1 VIPVVDAHN
10 DLLLELVLRAEE
22 ENPFAA
28 AWLAQLRAGFVAV
41 QICPVYA
48 ADAGEAA
55 RDVVDAQIAAFERAV
70 RENAAEE
77 VIQIRSAGDLD
88 HLDGRVGLMLS
99 MEGVEALHGD
109 PEAFGELWDAG
120 VRMVSLTWNYA
131 NPFAGGIDTPER
143 GLTAAGRE
151 LVGSFAERGV
161 VLDLAHA
168 SEPTYFEA
176 LEAASGAQVVVSH
189 AGCRGVHDHVRN
201 VSDDQLRALAERGG
215 VLGMMALTLTVG
227 RNGASLER
235 YLEHVDYAVELMGI
249 EHVALG
255 SDFIDQVIQAE
266 LAAGRPLN
274 PSTQEAMDLGG
285 GRLAI
290 QELVG
295 PADYPALL
303 DALRRRGYDG
313 ERLEA
318 IAHGNLLRVLRTGLP
333 APAQA

>member
-1 VIPVVDAHN
+1 MIPVVDAHN
-10 DLLLELVLRAEE
+10 DLLLELVLRADE

-28 AWLAQLRAGFVAV
+28 AWLPQLRAGGVAV
-41 QICPVYA
+41 QVCPVYA
-48 ADAGEAA
+48 ADAGDGA
-55 RDVVDAQIAAFERAV
+55 RDVVDTQIAAFERAV
-70 RENAAEE
+70 RENAGD
-77 VIQIRSAGDLD
+77 VVQIRSTPD
-88 HLDGRVGLMLS
+88 LDGRDGRLGLMLS

-109 PEAFGELWDAG
+109 PAKFDELWDAG
-120 VRMVSLTWNYA
+120 VRMVSLTWNYP
-131 NPFAGGIDTPER
+131 NPFAGGIDSPDH
-143 GLTAAGRE
+143 GLTATGRE

-176 LEAASGAQVVVSH
+176 LESAPGAQVVVSH

-201 VSDDQLRALAERGG
+201 LSDDQLRALAERGG

-227 RNGASLER
+227 RDAASLER
-235 YLEHVDYAVELMGI
+235 YLDHVDHAVETMGI

-255 SDFIDQVIQAE
+255 SDFIDQVIEAE
-266 LAAGRPLN
+266 LAAGKPLN
-274 PSTQEAMDLGG
+274 PATQEALELGG

-303 DALRRRGYDG
+303 DALRGRGYEG
-313 ERLEA
+313 ERLDA
-318 IAHGNLLRVLRTGLP
+318 IAHGNLLRVLRAALP
-333 APAQA
+333 PA

>member
-28 AWLAQLRAGFVAV
+28 AWLPQLRAGSVAV
-41 QICPVYA
+41 QVCPVYA
-48 ADAGEAA
+48 ADAGDAA
-55 RDVVDAQIAAFERAV
+55 RDVVDTQIAAFERAV
-70 RENAAEE
+70 RENAGD
-77 VIQIRSAGDLD
+77 VVQIRSARDL
-88 HLDGRVGLMLS
+88 HGLAGRLGLMLS

-109 PEAFGELWDAG
+109 PARFEELWEAG
-120 VRMVSLTWNYA
+120 VRMVSLTWNYP
-131 NPFAGGIDTPER
+131 NPFAGGIDSPEK

-151 LVGSFAERGV
+151 LVGSFAKRGV

-168 SEPTYFEA
+168 SEPTYFDA
-176 LEAASGAQVVVSH
+176 LEAAPGAQVVVSH

-201 VSDDQLRALAERGG
+201 LSDEQLRALAERGG

-227 RNGASLER
+227 RNGASLGR
-235 YLEHVDYAVELMGI
+235 YLEHVDYAVESMGI

-266 LAAGRPLN
+266 LAAGEPLN
-274 PSTQEAMDLGG
+274 ATTQEAMDLGG

-290 QELVG
+290 HELVG

-303 DALRRRGYDG
+303 EALRSRGYDG
-313 ERLEA
+313 ARLDA
-318 IAHGNLLRVLRTGLP
+318 IAHGNLLRVLRAGLP
-333 APAQA
+333 PA

>member
-10 DLLLELVLRAEE
+10 DLLLELVLRADE
-22 ENPFAA
+22 ENSFAA
-28 AWLAQLRAGFVAV
+28 AWLPQLRAGSVAV

-48 ADAGEAA
+48 ADAGDAA

-70 RENAAEE
+70 RENADD
-77 VIQIRSAGDLD
+77 VVRIRSAADLD
-88 HLDGRVGLMLS
+88 GLDGRLGLMLS

-109 PEAFGELWDAG
+109 PEAFGELWDTG

-131 NPFAGGIDTPER
+131 NPFAGGIDAPEQ

-168 SEPTYFEA
+168 SEPTYFDA

-227 RNGASLER
+227 RDGASLER
-235 YLEHVDYAVELMGI
+235 YLEHLDYAVDLMGI

-318 IAHGNLLRVLRTGLP
+318 IAHGNLLRVLRAGLP
-333 APAQA
+333 VATQA

>member
-1 VIPVVDAHN
+1 MIPVVDAHN
-10 DLLLELVLRAEE
+10 DLLLELVLRADE
-22 ENPFAA
+22 ENPFGA
-28 AWLAQLRAGFVAV
+28 AWLPQLRAGSVAV

-48 ADAGEAA
+48 ADAGAEA
-55 RDVVDAQIAAFERAV
+55 RGVVAAQIAAFERAV
-70 RENAAEE
+70 RENPED
-77 VIQIRSAGDLD
+77 VVQIRSVGDLD
-88 HLDGRVGLMLS
+88 GLDGRLGLMLS

-109 PEAFGELWDAG
+109 PEAFDELWAAG

-131 NPFAGGIDTPER
+131 NPFAGGIDAPEQ
-143 GLTAAGRE
+143 GLTDAGRGF
-151 LVGSFAERGV
+151 VGSFAERGV

-168 SEPTYFEA
+168 SQPTYFDA
-176 LEAASGAQVVVSH
+176 LEAAPGAQVVVSH

-201 VSDDQLRALAERGG
+201 VSDDQLRALADRGG
-215 VLGMMALTLTVG
+215 ALGMMALTLTVG

-235 YLEHVDYAVELMGI
+235 YLDHLDYAVALMGI

-255 SDFIDQVIQAE
+255 SDFIDQVIQSE
-266 LAAGRPLN
+266 LAAGKPLN

-290 QELVG
+290 HELVG

-303 DALRRRGYDG
+303 DALRGRGYAG

-318 IAHGNLLRVLRTGLP
+318 IAHGNLLRVLRAGLP
-333 APAQA
+333 PA

>member
-1 VIPVVDAHN
+1 MIPVVDAHN

-28 AWLAQLRAGFVAV
+28 AWLPQLRAGSVAV
-41 QICPVYA
+41 QICPIYA
-48 ADAGEAA
+48 ADAGDAA

-70 RENAAEE
+70 RENAAD
-77 VIQIRSAGDLD
+77 VVQIRSTRDLD
-88 HLDGRVGLMLS
+88 GLDGRLGLMLS

-109 PEAFGELWDAG
+109 PQAFDKLWDVG

-131 NPFAGGIDTPER
+131 NPFAGGIDSPEQ

-168 SEPTYFEA
+168 SEPTYLEA
-176 LEAASGAQVVVSH
+176 LDAAPAAQVVVSH

-201 VSDDQLRALAERGG
+201 VSDEQLRALAERGG

-227 RNGASLER
+227 RKDASLER
-235 YLEHVDYAVELMGI
+235 YLDHVDYAVESMGI

-295 PADYPALL
+295 PGDYPALL
-303 DALRRRGYDG
+303 EALRGRGYEG

-318 IAHGNLLRVLRTGLP
+318 IAHGNLFRVLRAGLP
-333 APAQA
+333 QA

>member
-10 DLLLELVLRAEE
+10 DLLLELVLRTEE
-22 ENPFAA
+22 ENPFAD
-28 AWLAQLRAGFVAV
+28 AWLPQLRSGSVAV
-41 QICPVYA
+41 QVCPVYA
-48 ADAGEAA
+48 ADAGDAA

-70 RENAAEE
+70 RENADD
-77 VIQIRSAGDLD
+77 VVQILSAGDLD
-88 HLDGRVGLMLS
+88 RLEGRIGLMLS

-109 PEAFGELWDAG
+109 PEAFDELWDAG

-131 NPFAGGIDTPER
+131 NPFAGGLDAPEQ
-143 GLTAAGRE
+143 GLTDAGRE
-151 LVGSFAERGV
+151 LVGTFAARGV

-168 SEPTYFEA
+168 SEPTYFDA

-189 AGCRGVHDHVRN
+189 AGCRGIHDHVRN
-201 VSDDQLRALAERGG
+201 VSDDQLRALAGRGG

-227 RNGASLER
+227 RDGATLER
-235 YLEHVDYAVELMGI
+235 YLDHLDHAVGAMGI

-255 SDFIDQVIQAE
+255 SDFIDQVIQSE
-266 LAAGRPLN
+266 LAAGLPLN
-274 PSTQEAMDLGG
+274 PATQEALELGG

-303 DALRRRGYDG
+303 DALRSRGYEG
-313 ERLEA
+313 ERLDA
-318 IAHGNLLRVLRTGLP
+318 IAHGNLLRVLRAGLP
-333 APAQA
+333 AAN

>member
-1 VIPVVDAHN
+1 MIPVVDAHN

-28 AWLAQLRAGFVAV
+28 AWLPQLRAGSVAV
-41 QICPVYA
+41 QICPIYA
-48 ADAGEAA
+48 ADASDAA

-70 RENAAEE
+70 RENAAD
-77 VIQIRSAGDLD
+77 VVQIRSTRDLD
-88 HLDGRVGLMLS
+88 GLDGRLGLMLS

-109 PEAFGELWDAG
+109 PQAFDELWDLG

-131 NPFAGGIDTPER
+131 NPFAGGIDSPEQ
-143 GLTAAGRE
+143 GLTVAGRE

-168 SEPTYFEA
+168 SEPTYLEA
-176 LEAASGAQVVVSH
+176 LDAAPAAQVVVSH

-201 VSDDQLRALAERGG
+201 VSVEQLRALAERGG

-227 RNGASLER
+227 RKDASLER
-235 YLEHVDYAVELMGI
+235 YLDHVDYAVESMGI

-295 PADYPALL
+295 PGDYPALL
-303 DALRRRGYDG
+303 EALRGRGYEG

-318 IAHGNLLRVLRTGLP
+318 IAHGNLFRVLRAGLP
-333 APAQA
+333 PA

>member
-10 DLLLELVLRAEE
+10 DLLLELVLRGDE
-22 ENPFAA
+22 ENSFAT
-28 AWLAQLRAGFVAV
+28 AWLPQLRAGSVAV

-48 ADAGEAA
+48 ADAGEEA
-55 RDVVDAQIAAFERAV
+55 RDVVRAQVGAFERAL
-70 RENAAEE
+70 RENADD
-77 VIQIRSAGDLD
+77 VVQIRSADDLD
-88 HLDGRVGLMLS
+88 RLDGRIGLMLS
-99 MEGVEALHGD
+99 MEGVEALDCD
-109 PEAFGELWDAG
+109 PDAFDELWDAG

-131 NPFAGGIDTPER
+131 NPFAGGIDAPEQ
-143 GLTAAGRE
+143 GLTAAGHE
-151 LVGSFAERGV
+151 LVGSFADRGV

-168 SEPTYFEA
+168 SERTYFEA
-176 LEAASGAQVVVSH
+176 LEAAPGAQVVVSH

-235 YLEHVDYAVELMGI
+235 YLDHVDHAVDTMGI

-255 SDFIDQVIQAE
+255 SDFIDQVIQSE

-274 PSTQEAMDLGG
+274 ASTQEALELGG

-295 PADYPALL
+295 PADYPALF
-303 DALRRRGYDG
+303 DALRRRGYEG
-313 ERLEA
+313 ERLDA
-318 IAHGNLLRVLRTGLP
+318 IAHGNLLRVLRAGLP
-333 APAQA
+333 AAAQG

>member
-10 DLLLELVLRAEE
+10 DLLLELVLRDGE

-28 AWLAQLRAGFVAV
+28 HWLPQLRAGAVAV

-48 ADAGEAA
+48 ADAGDEA
-55 RDVVDAQIAAFERAV
+55 REVVATQIAAFDRAI
-70 RENAAEE
+70 RENAGE
-77 VIQIRSAGDLD
+77 VVQIRSAADLD
-88 HLDGRVGLMLS
+88 ALDGRLGLMLS

-109 PEAFGELWDAG
+109 PKAFDELWDAG
-120 VRMVSLTWNYA
+120 VRMVSLTWNYE
-131 NPFAGGIDTPER
+131 NPFAGGLDAPEQ
-143 GLTAAGRE
+143 GLTDAGRE

-168 SEPTYFEA
+168 SEPTFFEA
-176 LEAASGAQVVVSH
+176 LEAAPGAQVVVSH

-201 VSDDQLRALAERGG
+201 LSDDQLRALADRGG

-235 YLEHVDYAVELMGI
+235 YLDHLDHAVETMGI

-255 SDFIDQVIQAE
+255 SDFIDQVIEAE
-266 LAAGRPLN
+266 LAAGKPLN
-274 PSTQEAMDLGG
+274 PATQEALDLGG

-303 DALRRRGYDG
+303 DALRSRGYEG
-313 ERLEA
+313 ERLDA
-318 IAHGNLLRVLRTGLP
+318 IAHGNLLRVLRAALP
-333 APAQA
+333 APPQD

>member
-10 DLLLELVLRAEE
+10 DLLLELVLRNEE

-28 AWLAQLRAGFVAV
+28 AWLPQLHAGSVAV

-48 ADAGEAA
+48 ADAGDAA

-70 RENAAEE
+70 RENADD
-77 VIQIRSAGDLD
+77 VVQIRSAGDLD
-88 HLDGRVGLMLS
+88 RLEGRIGLMLS

-109 PEAFGELWDAG
+109 PEAFGGLWDAG

-131 NPFAGGIDTPER
+131 NPFAGGIDAPEQ

-151 LVGSFAERGV
+151 LVGTFAERGV

-168 SEPTYFEA
+168 SEPTYFDA
-176 LEAASGAQVVVSH
+176 LEAAFGAQVVVSH
-189 AGCRGVHDHVRN
+189 AGCRGVHEHVRN

-227 RNGASLER
+227 RDGATLER
-235 YLEHVDYAVELMGI
+235 YLDHLDHAVDTTGI
-249 EHVALG
+249 EHVGLG
-255 SDFIDQVIQAE
+255 SDFIDQVIQSE
-266 LAAGRPLN
+266 LAAGIPLN
-274 PSTQEAMDLGG
+274 PATQEALEVGG

-290 QELVG
+290 KELVG
-295 PADYPALL
+295 PADYPVLL
-303 DALRRRGYDG
+303 DELRRRGYGG

-318 IAHGNLLRVLRTGLP
+318 IAHGNLLRVLRAGLP
-333 APAQA
+333 AATQA

>member
-22 ENPFAA
+22 ESPFAA
-28 AWLAQLRAGFVAV
+28 VWLPQLRAGSVSL
-41 QICPVYA
+41 QICPLYA
-48 ADAGEAA
+48 ADAGDAA
-55 RDVVDAQIAAFERAV
+55 REVADAQIAAFTRAV
-70 RENAAEE
+70 RENADE
-77 VIQIRSAGDLD
+77 VVQIRSARDLD
-88 HLDGRVGLMLS
+88 GLDGRVGLMLS

-120 VRMVSLTWNYA
+120 VRMVSPTWNYP
-131 NPFAGGIDTPER
+131 NPFAGGIDSPEQ

-168 SEPTYFEA
+168 SEPTYFDA
-176 LEAASGAQVVVSH
+176 LGAAPGAQVVVSH

-201 VSDDQLRALAERGG
+201 VSDEQLRALAERGG

-235 YLEHVDYAVELMGI
+235 YLEHLDYAVELMGV

-266 LAAGRPLN
+266 LAFGKPLN
-274 PSTQEAMDLGG
+274 ASTQEAMDLGG

-290 QELVG
+290 HELVG

-303 DALRRRGYDG
+303 EALRSRGYDG

-318 IAHGNLLRVLRTGLP
+318 IAHGNLLRVLRAGLP
-333 APAQA
+333 PA

>member
-1 VIPVVDAHN
+1 MIPVVDAHN
-10 DLLLELVLRAEE
+10 DLLLELVLRDVE

-28 AWLAQLRAGFVAV
+28 VWLPQLRAGSVAV

-48 ADAGEAA
+48 ADAGDAA

-70 RENAAEE
+70 RDNADD
-77 VIQIRSAGDLD
+77 VVQIRSAADLD
-88 HLDGRVGLMLS
+88 ALGGRLGLMLS

-109 PEAFGELWDAG
+109 PEAFDELWEAG
-120 VRMVSLTWNYA
+120 VRMVSLTWNYP
-131 NPFAGGIDTPER
+131 NPFAGGIESPEQ

-168 SEPTYFEA
+168 SEPTYFDA
-176 LEAASGAQVVVSH
+176 LDAASAAQVVVSH
-189 AGCRGVHDHVRN
+189 AGCRAVHDHVRN

-215 VLGMMALTLTVG
+215 VLGVMALTLTVG
-227 RNGASLER
+227 RNGAGLER
-235 YLEHVDYAVELMGI
+235 YLQHVDHAVQSMGI

-255 SDFIDQVIQAE
+255 SDFIDQVVQAE
-266 LAAGRPLN
+266 LAAGKPLN
-274 PSTQEAMDLGG
+274 ASTQEALELGG
-285 GRLAI
+285 GLLAI
-290 QELVG
+290 PELVG

-303 DALRRRGYDG
+303 EALRRRGYDG

-318 IAHGNLLRVLRTGLP
+318 IAHGNLLRVLRAALP
-333 APAQA
+333 PA